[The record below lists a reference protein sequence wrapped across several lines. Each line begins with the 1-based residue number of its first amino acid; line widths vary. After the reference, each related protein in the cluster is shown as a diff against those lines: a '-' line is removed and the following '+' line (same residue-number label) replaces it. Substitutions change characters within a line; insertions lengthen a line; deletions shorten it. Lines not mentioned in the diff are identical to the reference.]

1 MEPEPV
7 TVKVFGGS
15 LVSRWM
21 IGTYKNVA
29 VITDDAG
36 VRALQS
42 GGEPAHAV
50 GFPKSDVFVR
60 LGDDSGEHLT
70 PRF

>member
-7 TVKVFGGS
+7 TVRVFGGS
-15 LVSRWM
+15 LVNRWM
-21 IGTYKNVA
+21 IGTYKAVA

-36 VRALQS
+36 VRALQA

-50 GFPKSDVFVR
+50 GFPK
-60 LGDDSGEHLT
+60 GDR
-70 PRF
+70 P